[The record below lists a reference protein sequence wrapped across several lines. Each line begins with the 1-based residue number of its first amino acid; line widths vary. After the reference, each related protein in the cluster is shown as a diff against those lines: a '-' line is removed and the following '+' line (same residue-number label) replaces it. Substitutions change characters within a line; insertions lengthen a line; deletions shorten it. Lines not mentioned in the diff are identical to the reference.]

1 VAWRITGDR
10 TKATRFSGR
19 IGQGFAVLLIG
30 YGLYQ
35 LLIGDVTSGLWLAV
49 LGWLL
54 GGAARSAVV
63 QSAFTERIEGITVAD
78 IMDAEPVT
86 IPADIDAMRAYEDYF
101 LRYYGWEWFAVVDAD
116 GRYVGLAHRAAM
128 EHAAHEEGGA
138 MAVGDVVARGDGEA
152 QVRADAPLEALLSSE
167 PLRRLG
173 ALMAVDAD
181 GRLRG
186 VVTMEQV
193 SRALRARL
201 APS

>member
-1 VAWRITGDR
+1 
-10 TKATRFSGR
+10 
-19 IGQGFAVLLIG
+19 
-30 YGLYQ
+30 
-35 LLIGDVTSGLWLAV
+35 
-49 LGWLL
+49 
-54 GGAARSAVV
+54 VV

-128 EHAAHEEGGA
+128 EHAAHEEGGT
-138 MAVGDVVARGDGEA
+138 MAVRDVVARGDGEA